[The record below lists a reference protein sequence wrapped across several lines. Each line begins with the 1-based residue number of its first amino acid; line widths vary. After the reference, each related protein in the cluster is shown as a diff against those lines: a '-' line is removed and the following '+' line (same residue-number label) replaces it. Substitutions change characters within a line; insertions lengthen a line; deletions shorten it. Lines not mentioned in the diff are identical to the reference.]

1 MQTLKSQQF
10 QRLREVFKGE
20 ILIDEP
26 LNDHTTFRIG
36 GPADF
41 YVYPNDWDDLKNLLI
56 LCNEEQIK
64 RFVIGNGSNLLVHDN
79 GFRGII
85 INLSRGFDTI
95 RSAGLVVYAGA
106 GVSIN
111 DLLKY
116 CVERGLSGM
125 EPLIG
130 IPGQIGGAICLNA
143 GAWDMEISNN
153 LLSVEILD
161 EYGTEEKINHDEI
174 EFGYRYTDLPEKGV
188 IVGARF
194 QLKEGNPREM
204 AEKQRGFMKKR
215 KEKQPLSLPSAGSI
229 FKSPTG
235 NYAGRLI
242 EEAGCKGIRIG
253 DAMVSKK
260 HANFIVNVGNAT
272 AVDVVRVIEEVKKIV
287 LERFDIQL
295 ETEIHQLGFEEGG
308 GI

>member
-41 YVYPNDWDDLKNLLI
+41 YVYPSDWDDLKNLLI
-56 LCNEEQIK
+56 FCNEEQIK

-79 GFRGII
+79 GFRGIVI
-85 INLSRGFDTI
+85 DLSRGFDTI
-95 RSAGLVVYAGA
+95 RSAGLVVYAEA

-204 AEKQRGFMKKR
+204 AEKQRGYMTKR
-215 KEKQPLSLPSAGSI
+215 KEKQPLNLPSAGSI

-260 HANFIVNVGNAT
+260 HANFIVNVGNAS

-295 ETEIHQLGFEEGG
+295 ETEIHQLGFKEGG

>member
-1 MQTLKSQQF
+1 
-10 QRLREVFKGE
+10 
-20 ILIDEP
+20 
-26 LNDHTTFRIG
+26 
-36 GPADF
+36 
-41 YVYPNDWDDLKNLLI
+41 
-56 LCNEEQIK
+56 
-64 RFVIGNGSNLLVHDN
+64 
-79 GFRGII
+79 
-85 INLSRGFDTI
+85 
-95 RSAGLVVYAGA
+95 
-106 GVSIN
+106 
-111 DLLKY
+111 
-116 CVERGLSGM
+116 
-125 EPLIG
+125 
-130 IPGQIGGAICLNA
+130 
-143 GAWDMEISNN
+143 MEISNN

-204 AEKQRGFMKKR
+204 AEKQRGFMKQR

-295 ETEIHQLGFEEGG
+295 ETEIHQLGFKEGG